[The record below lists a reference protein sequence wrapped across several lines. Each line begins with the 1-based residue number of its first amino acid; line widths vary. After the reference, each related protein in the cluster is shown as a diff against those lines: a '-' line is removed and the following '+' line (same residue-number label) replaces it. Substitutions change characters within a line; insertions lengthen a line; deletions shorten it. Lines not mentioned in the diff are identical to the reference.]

1 MVQMPSPSAPPP
13 HYAAA
18 TSSSGSASVEADL
31 DTFFDIVPQ
40 ADQTSFQV
48 GYLGLN
54 GFRAWIKGDVLIK
67 LDNQSRSHSQAYEE
81 CTISL
86 HAIESDRDQS
96 ITIFSET
103 LTLWQANGKGNSVS
117 SSSSSTSSNRMPSTL
132 PFIFSLTDDLP
143 HCIHLSSSSL
153 QYRLEATLRSSDS
166 NSHPD
171 AFRSTQVHLTR
182 YTRPGPLRDV
192 QNEVDGLSPYTWNV
206 ESPTKMMIQLQKT
219 LLRRADPIT
228 VFVRIPPPE
237 RKLESLSLRSVEA
250 NLVRIITAKG
260 TDTKHELLLAHSGK
274 LCRFNSTRAIILRLQ
289 LHPPF
294 DMSNMPYPHPDHD
307 AAQGGPILGR
317 GGGGGC
323 ESVTQDTLLHDVRF
337 FVRVLIALR
346 SDEGERQDVILER
359 EIVILPGAA
368 GNEEID
374 SSHTQQATSREKSEH
389 RNGKAGEWTTQCSI
403 QGGPS
408 ASTSSHPFVVQEYEE
423 EYDGYEDVGRSL
435 TDDEQDEQV
444 HGMIDEDGPPPT
456 LLESQNDLQVEVEVE
471 GVGAGVLREAQSSED
486 DRPPSI
492 PGDYVWRSEEI
503 DISPP
508 QHEDLPPPPPTPPPD
523 LEHANES
530 DGLGSVS
537 QHDQLTSNTVTASS
551 YHPPPYMLSTSSSRT
566 GISSSASR
574 NSSLGEHLSIEGS
587 NAPQDRA
594 TSALRQ
600 HHTTE
605 ENFPPAYTQP
615 PPSPFPSHQHPPS
628 YEA

>member
-1 MVQMPSPSAPPP
+1 MAYMPSPSAPPP

-18 TSSSGSASVEADL
+18 TSSSGSASIEADL
-31 DTFFDIVPQ
+31 NTFFDIVPQ

-67 LDNQSRSHSQAYEE
+67 LDNQSRSHDQAYKE

-103 LTLWQANGKGNSVS
+103 LTLWQANGKGNAAS
-117 SSSSSTSSNRMPSTL
+117 SSSSGADNTIPSTL
-132 PFIFSLTDDLP
+132 PFVFSLTGDLP

-153 QYRLEATLRSSDS
+153 EYRLEATLRSSDTS
-166 NSHPD
+166 NHPD

-182 YTRPGPLRDV
+182 YTRPGPLRDIP
-192 QNEVDGLSPYTWNV
+192 EHKDGLSPYTWNV
-206 ESPTKMMIQLQKT
+206 DSPTKMMIQLQKT

-237 RKLESLSLRSVEA
+237 RKIESLSLRSAEA

-294 DMSNMPYPHPDHD
+294 DVSNMPYPHPDHD

-323 ESVTQDTLLHDVRF
+323 ESVTQDTLLHDVHF

-346 SDEGERQDVILER
+346 SDEGDRQDVTLER

-368 GNEEID
+368 GNEETD
-374 SSHTQQATSREKSEH
+374 SDDVGKVTSKEEAESKGH
-389 RNGKAGEWTTQCSI
+389 GKAGEWVAQPLP
-403 QGGPS
+403 QDGPS
-408 ASTSSHPFVVQEYEE
+408 TSTSAAPFVVHEYEE

-435 TDDEQDEQV
+435 TDDEDDNQARRI
-444 HGMIDEDGPPPT
+444 IDEDGPPPT

-471 GVGAGVLREAQSSED
+471 GVGAGVLRDAHSERAD
-486 DRPPSI
+486 LPPSI
-492 PGDYVWRSEEI
+492 PGDYVWRSEEVEGA
-503 DISPP
+503 PP
-508 QHEDLPPPPPTPPPD
+508 EHEDLPPPPPTPPPD
-523 LEHANES
+523 MDEVETSGELH
-530 DGLGSVS
+530 G
-537 QHDQLTSNTVTASS
+537 QHDQSAGTSGIPSS
-551 YHPPPYMLSTSSSRT
+551 FNPPPYMPSTSSSRSAL
-566 GISSSASR
+566 SSSTIR
-574 NSSLGEHLSIEGS
+574 NSASSEHVLVA
-587 NAPQDRA
+587 APSPPQSRP
-594 TSALRQ
+594 SASSRQ
-600 HHTTE
+600 SAE
-605 ENFPPAYTQP
+605 ENFPPAYTHP